1 MRDEIAIMA
10 ETTMIHPETGTV
22 LTRQRRM
29 ETVEYMGRKKIVEV
43 VGFFPAD
50 DGDAVF
56 IGSDADPMDDAFV
69 ELRNLYRSEMKILAK
84 SVRKAAG
91 LTQKEASQLLTGS
104 PNSFSKYERGE
115 AQPSWP
121 TFLLLKLIAADPSLI
136 DKIKAA

>member
-1 MRDEIAIMA
+1 
-10 ETTMIHPETGTV
+10 
-22 LTRQRRM
+22 M

>member
-10 ETTMIHPETGTV
+10 ETTMIHPETGAV

-50 DGDAVF
+50 DGEAVF
-56 IGSDADPMDDAFV
+56 IGSDADPMDEAFR
-69 ELRNLYRSEMKILAK
+69 ELRALYRSEMKMLAK

-121 TFLLLKLIAADPSLI
+121 TFVLLKLLASDPSLI

>member
-10 ETTMIHPETGTV
+10 ETTMIHPETGAV

-29 ETVEYMGRKKIVEV
+29 EAVEYMGRKKIVEV

>member
-10 ETTMIHPETGTV
+10 ETTMIHPETGAV

-84 SVRKAAG
+84 SVRKATR

>member
-1 MRDEIAIMA
+1 MRDEVRFLPGA
-10 ETTMIHPETGTV
+10 TMIHPETGVV
-22 LTRQRRM
+22 LSRRRRI
-29 ETVEYMGRKKIVEV
+29 ETVEYLDLKRTIEVEA
-43 VGFFPAD
+43 FWPDD
-50 DGDAVF
+50 DGDGVLL
-56 IGSDADPMDDAFV
+56 GADHAAMSAALND
-69 ELRNLYRSEMKILAK
+69 MKAEHAARIRAL
-84 SVRKAAG
+84 SVKIRKAAG

>member
-10 ETTMIHPETGTV
+10 ETTMIHPETGAV

-69 ELRNLYRSEMKILAK
+69 ELRNLYRSDMKILAK
-84 SVRKAAG
+84 AVRKAAG

>member
-1 MRDEIAIMA
+1 MRDEIAIAPEMA
-10 ETTMIHPETGTV
+10 MIHPETGAL

-29 ETVEYMGRKKIVEV
+29 ETVEYMGRKKVVEV
-43 VGFFPAD
+43 LGFYPED

-56 IGSDADPMDDAFV
+56 IGSDADPMDEAFR
-69 ELRNLYRSEMKILAK
+69 ELRALYQAEMKALAK
-84 SVRKAAG
+84 SVRKSAN
-91 LTQKEASQLLTGS
+91 LTQKEASLLLTGS

-121 TFLLLKLIAADPSLI
+121 TFLLLKLLAQDPSLI

>member
-1 MRDEIAIMA
+1 MQDEIAVMA
-10 ETTMIHPETGTV
+10 ETTMIHPETGAL

-29 ETVEYMGRKKIVEV
+29 ETVEYMGRKRIVEV
-43 VGFFPAD
+43 VGFYPED

-56 IGSDADPMDDAFV
+56 IGSDADPMDEAFR
-69 ELRNLYRSEMKILAK
+69 ELRDLYRSEMKELAK
-84 SVRKAAG
+84 AVRKAAR
-91 LTQKEASQLLTGS
+91 LTQKEASLLLTGS

-121 TFLLLKLIAADPSLI
+121 TFVLLKLVAADPSLI